1 MSKFCPDLNCDFYD
15 AYPNGSKKIK
25 APNCYICN
33 NPFIDYKPEVEP
45 AVIEPEDTEDII
57 LVNNDALH
65 IPTTT
70 SQPVSITPTENVIV
84 IFHTAILLTHF
95 KAASSSVSL
104 RFKYQFPKELNMNF
118 INSKEFK
125 QSDYKG
131 EAYVLLENS
140 INIPIAILDNCGRK
154 STIIPYKYFLNDQE
168 ENLQKG
174 VTHRTLLLNRFKF
187 QFPNVIDQYDMIIT
201 PGNLPADQQRD
212 FKELWRV
219 TFHLY
224 SPVTEILHDNK
235 LKSSFNEIQ
244 SQVGSILFSLCY
256 AYMICKSSKL
266 ILFTKKSYIYLFN
279 SEEEVNTFMRVLL
292 LEWIDSIVDS
302 NIPFH
307 LKFYLSFLTVDT
319 DMMLPCSS
327 QIYFKLFKDINTDFI
342 LSIINNESEKN
353 MLLEYQFGILKSP
366 QLLHRAM
373 QEVSTTDVENL
384 ITFLPLYHLVFN
396 SEHSFSEAHNKH
408 DFLDNSYW
416 GLSPDI
422 LFTNTNI
429 ELPIIINTLIQYNKL
444 DPILPYSVTLL
455 YLRLEIFPQL
465 LDILS
470 IPFLSFIAVLL
481 YRIDKWDLLVRDEEL
496 RVTVFHRFLEQSEQD
511 PNLMTDTHLYQAA
524 DVIFSMI
531 HLLEDSHEL
540 PNPLLISFNEANMLL
555 QVLARLILLLD
566 RNKQLS
572 SEQSMFNFVPSSDLL
587 ASMERCVDERKMVE
601 KPKCGDDCLR
611 ELTVWYSLLCIQF
624 PSSYQWVDSVTKTF
638 SKRLSYHCLNCLLD
652 LVTHI
657 CTICTENELS
667 PNLFELFRAELYN
680 KLIES
685 QSQLIDEHLIIQSLV
700 KIPANEFPKVIDV
713 IAKIIYFHESG
724 ITGTDAVRHILS
736 LSWLPSVF
744 KHCQSSML
752 KSSNYPQAADLLKQC
767 VDVLRNITSQFHLL
781 TIQMSHLKIVLESK
795 SLYFSILHVISD
807 IIPDKNSN
815 LLDEDVFEQAIKFR
829 ANLLSFFLHQYK
841 LIKTLENL
849 LDSTNS
855 TAYVEE
861 VLTFLDIDYD
871 TKSISNIC
879 GALENGEFILK
890 TDNPCLHI
898 FNNSLI
904 INMLESLP
912 HLIKSQL
919 FKIQF
924 KLNLNNHLEETSLKK
939 PIDVATVY
947 SKVFV
952 PTFEYVSHTIS
963 DLFNLN
969 IHISKINKHF
979 AIYINCPELM
989 KSEINHIITA
999 MERTNEE
1006 SYKPILDETMCKVQ
1020 SYFNFRK
1027 SQKIAFLIIEVRDS
1041 YHLSGEFSNIGF
1053 ISDLDNLDCSTAQL
1067 KLVTPQLLKTH
1078 ESLVNLDQLH
1088 LKILNTLMRC
1098 VSLFTW
1104 TAGIL
1109 KKPPDLNDFTN
1120 LALNCVD
1127 STAVQINRITC
1138 FKSVCTIFSP
1148 FIFQQQDIDEVKFLQ
1163 RLQEVYD
1170 KIHNRDESADYLL
1183 KMSQDCAR
1191 ESEIAFWR
1199 EIQFSHTTIGGII
1212 MSQLKRIMQFG
1223 RFVLTTAMDT
1233 RTVEDVL
1240 KLNVISN
1247 QLCNIDSVYNLDELR
1262 EMQSNIVLITPL
1274 MHEDKDCAIFLAHLH
1289 DVTILA
1295 DLVQRLHSSGHI
1307 FFANRTLEY
1316 TCHSI
1321 NTVREDINFLRT
1333 EYREWNEEILQA
1345 RKYYYYLNYFTDSQ
1359 ILTIRMGL
1367 EGIYKQEDLNRDTI
1381 HLITLIRAN
1390 LSQRDIEGALGR
1402 IIRVSV
1408 SFSSPTDSI
1417 NSFPDSTGDIRSCTS
1432 GFSSPIDS
1440 SYDPSSPLNF
1450 KEQQVPIR
1458 DTYTRIDTNIVTLN
1472 DVGLFLDNINSQN
1485 VERAVRPFPDY
1496 FEQTEPNLVV
1506 SPYSDIIYRILSLY
1520 FTSDSRSELPSPH
1533 EVLICSS
1540 ETTPEEVEIFWRRC
1554 VMSPSLSDLF
1564 CLAFIENLKYEVAVQ
1579 SVSSLKNHIRCTRPF
1594 HLVLLCSS
1602 ENEQSSYMATALVKF
1617 MRTPPQLIPDNDLKE
1632 LIFRR
1637 TSNIPD
1643 SSIIC
1648 QYLPL
1653 KSTPRK
1659 IDPDGSC
1666 VRIVSSDT
1674 VGSGKSLIVSRLV
1687 DKLMKLSNVPNK
1699 SSVCTVVPIY
1709 ESEYCEDK
1717 AAIKLIQSRAI
1728 YPSEY
1733 GCLCHFDITATS
1745 CTHLIPFL
1753 FKLLIT
1759 GMISD
1764 RNGRIWHC
1772 SKKNYFVLEI
1782 TLSSQSSELR
1792 RFLSLFPDWQ
1802 CLEPNTVVN
1811 YMKNNKQA
1819 PIGCLV
1825 TMIDQQEVESLEYQ
1839 RVYAYLSKLDSKG
1852 KARNLDEY
1860 MYNFKKI
1867 QSTVTWET
1875 KWVILNVFIKY
1886 YSHPEPSWREL
1897 KHFISFLSNQLMVFE
1912 DKNYS
1917 VRSSMKRDL
1926 SWRGFN
1932 NFLVDCMIL
1941 MARDFTTPSLKDN
1954 LGLSSTLIDSYDIEQ
1969 RRKWEQKVHPYVF
1982 FNEDRQSMTFFGIHT
1997 TEDTDQLDKK
2007 SPKERQLIGKKGIPK
2022 LLYDTLR
2029 LNRAEFDCLDWDRTK
2044 MIHILAKVM
2053 GVHSPPGPE
2062 FDPFY
2067 VLTID
2072 NLKEMLAIDMR
2083 FRCNIPVIIM
2093 GETGCGKTRLIKFM
2107 CKFQANNLNIQN
2119 MVILKI
2125 HGGTTKQDIISG
2137 YRRALKLAEENVSHH
2152 VDTICFFDEAN
2163 TSHTIG
2169 LIKEILC
2176 DRRIDGEIIPTDLRL
2191 QFIVSCL
2198 PYRKH
2203 SEAMINKLTSAGLG
2217 MLRNR
2222 SQAREQFGDI
2232 PLRDLVYRVIPLP
2245 RSLLPLV
2252 WDFGELSS
2260 EAENVYIV
2268 KIIHVHINTDCF
2280 KEFDSYC
2287 DAIATV
2293 LSSVQK
2299 YMREMRDECSYVS
2312 LRDVGRIVQVM
2323 LWFYKLIPRLQ
2334 LDTSRMCRITY
2345 SLILSIA
2352 VCYRA
2357 KLRDKE
2363 KFDSYLTSNL
2373 IVPLSKFTESSIIK
2387 TGIYRC
2393 QTRIISLM
2401 KIEAHIARNSALTEN
2416 LFMMFVCIQLKIPL
2430 FIVGK
2435 SGSSKSLAK
2444 SIIDHSFN
2452 EGLCVGGHSITD
2464 YDHLYMQYYQC
2475 SQYTTSA
2482 EIVQLFSQCQTIQ
2495 QESEADSI
2503 TCVVL
2508 DNVGLADDS
2517 PNLPL
2522 NVLHSLLEDY
2532 DISELAK
2539 NKKKV
2544 AFIGLSN
2551 WALDPAIMNRGIM
2564 VQLEDPTPEELV
2576 KTAHAI
2582 IDLPSDSENEIHSTK
2597 LTPYLKS
2604 LADGYLVMCSKQT
2617 FYGKVDYFGLRDFY
2631 CLIKMLYSLC
2641 RQYQTT
2647 LNKRILIHAVKRNFG
2662 GIPDI
2667 DVEETFGNILT
2678 VLDDTQ
2684 IGPLSDP
2691 LALIRVSINSES
2703 SKYSAFEAYRY
2714 LLLLT
2719 ENNVALDILFQSRI
2733 LDEKTKIIFGSS
2745 FPLDKESFNTCHN
2758 INRIKIYMETGE
2770 TVVLTNLSNSYD
2782 SLYEVLNQSYVN
2794 LLRKNWM
2801 TIGIGS
2807 QRVARHVDP
2816 RFRLTVIVDKS
2827 TVFKQFPPPL
2837 INRLEKHTL
2846 DISTIL
2852 PNDPVVQGVVE
2863 KLFNWLNSFCTIEF
2877 GGKTIEFDENECFVG
2892 LQQDTTSLIVYSSI
2906 SKLGFNR
2913 IDKENEAAILE
2924 QCKLDLLKLASP
2936 DAILRLSKSKLGSE
2950 IEIVS
2955 NKYFDLKLF
2964 SLVEYLQQLS
2974 PDAVTTENNVIPKL
2988 SFVTTHSSLLTETDI
3003 SELVDNLNAYFDS
3016 KGELNITN
3024 LCLSQYQTQKEFVFS
3039 IHDLL
3044 TSIPLGTDERSFV
3057 LIQCEDGYSNYDLI
3071 SCAKFNLMEIL
3082 SELKSHL
3089 NPYLHILF
3097 IVRLLSTKQNSSFSG
3112 YCGLPWDSVH
3122 IDELRPSHHSWLPNL
3137 NLIPNLTVADIFDY
3151 EFQVCYFIC
3160 SHRLEIKHVLDTPNY
3175 TLIQFHVSSPYQ
3187 FY

>member
-15 AYPNGSKKIK
+15 AYPDGNKKIK
-25 APNCYICN
+25 TPICFLCKK
-33 NPFIDYKPEVEP
+33 PFIDYKPEAQP
-45 AVIEPEDTEDII
+45 TVIEPEDTE
-57 LVNNDALH
+57 VNLMYTN
-65 IPTTT
+65 ISVVNFPTTT
-70 SQPVSITPTENVIV
+70 SQPVSIIPAENVII
-84 IFHTAILLTHF
+84 IFHTAILLAHF
-95 KAASSSVSL
+95 KAASSISL
-104 RFKYQFPKELNMNF
+104 RFKYQFPKELSMN
-118 INSKEFK
+118 IIRNLN
-125 QSDYKG
+125 SDYKG
-131 EAYVLLENS
+131 ETYVLLENS
-140 INIPIAILDNCGRK
+140 INIPITTLDNCDRN
-154 STIIPYKYFLNDQE
+154 STLIIPYKYFLNDQE
-168 ENLQKG
+168 ENFYLQKG

-187 QFPNVIDQYDMIIT
+187 QLPNVIDQYDMIIT
-201 PGNLPADQQRD
+201 PENLPTDQQRD

-244 SQVGSILFSLCY
+244 TQVGIILFSLCY

-266 ILFTKKSYIYLFN
+266 ILFTKISYIHLFD
-279 SEEEVNTFMRVLL
+279 SEEEVNTFMRDLL

-302 NIPFH
+302 DFLFH
-307 LKFYLSFLTVDT
+307 LKFYLSFLTVDR
-319 DMMLPCSS
+319 DMILPCSS

-353 MLLEYQFGILKSP
+353 MLLEYQFDILNSP
-366 QLLHRAM
+366 QLLHRAI
-373 QEVSTTDVENL
+373 QEVSTIDIENL

-416 GLSPDI
+416 GLPPDI
-422 LFTNTNI
+422 IFTNTNI
-429 ELPIIINTLIQYNKL
+429 EFPIIINTLIQCNKL

-455 YLRLEIFPQL
+455 CLRLEIFPQL
-465 LDILS
+465 LDIFS

-481 YRIDKWDLLVRDEEL
+481 YRIDKWDLLVRDKEL
-496 RVTVFHRFLEQSEQD
+496 RVTVFQTFLEQSEKN
-511 PNLMTDTHLYQAA
+511 PNLMNDTHLYQAA

-531 HLLEDSHEL
+531 RLLNDSHEL
-540 PNPLLISFNEANMLL
+540 SNPLFISFNEANMLL
-555 QVLARLILLLD
+555 QVLARLILLFN

-572 SEQSMFNFVPSSDLL
+572 KQMFNLVPSSDLL
-587 ASMERCVDERKMVE
+587 ASMERCVDERKMME
-601 KPKCGDDCLR
+601 KPKCGDDCLH

-624 PSSYQWVDSVTKTF
+624 PSSYQWVDSVTNTF
-638 SKRLSYHCLNCLLD
+638 SKRLSCHCLNCLLD

-657 CTICTENELS
+657 GTICTENELS

-752 KSSNYPQAADLLKQC
+752 KSSNYPQTADLLKQC
-767 VDVLRNITSQFHLL
+767 EDVLRNITSQFHLL
-781 TIQMSHLKIVLESK
+781 TIQVNHLEIILESK
-795 SLYFSILHVISD
+795 SLYFSILQVIPD
-807 IIPDKNSN
+807 IIPDRTSK
-815 LLDEDVFEQAIKFR
+815 LLNEDVFEKAIEFR
-829 ANLLSFFLHQYK
+829 SNLLNFFLHQHK
-841 LIKTLENL
+841 LIKALENL

-855 TAYVEE
+855 MVYAKE
-861 VLTFLDIDYD
+861 VLTFLDIDCK
-871 TKSISNIC
+871 TKPISNIC
-879 GALENGEFILK
+879 CLENGEFILK
-890 TDNPCLHI
+890 TDIPCLNI
-898 FNNSLI
+898 FNNSSI
-904 INMLESLP
+904 RNMLESLP
-912 HLIKSQL
+912 HLLKSQL
-919 FKIQF
+919 FQIQF
-924 KLNLNNHLEETSLKK
+924 KLNLNIHLEETSLKK

-947 SKVFV
+947 SKIFV
-952 PTFEYVSHTIS
+952 PTFEYVTLTIS

-969 IHISKINKHF
+969 IHISTIKKHF
-979 AIYINCPELM
+979 TSYTNCPELM
-989 KSEINHIITA
+989 KSEISHIITA
-999 MERTNEE
+999 MEITSQE
-1006 SYKPILDETMCKVQ
+1006 SYKPILDETMAKVGC
-1020 SYFNFRK
+1020 YFNFQK
-1027 SQKIAFLIIEVRDS
+1027 SQKIAFQILEVRDS
-1041 YHLSGEFSNIGF
+1041 YHLSEEFPNTRFISNI
-1053 ISDLDNLDCSTAQL
+1053 DNLDCSTAQL
-1067 KLVTPQLLKTH
+1067 KLVTPQLLKMTD
-1078 ESLVNLDQLH
+1078 SLVNLDQLH
-1088 LKILNTLMRC
+1088 EKILNTLMRC
-1098 VSLFTW
+1098 VSLFNW

-1109 KKPPDLNDFTN
+1109 KKPPDLDDFTN
-1120 LALNCVD
+1120 LALNYVD
-1127 STAVQINRITC
+1127 NTTAQINRITC

-1148 FIFQQQDIDEVKFLQ
+1148 FIFQLQDIDEVKFLQ
-1163 RLQEVYD
+1163 ILQEVYD
-1170 KIHNRDESADYLL
+1170 RIHNRGESADYLL

-1191 ESEIAFWR
+1191 EKEIAFWK
-1199 EIQFSHTTIGGII
+1199 EIQISHTSIGGKTI
-1212 MSQLKRIMQFG
+1212 SQLKQIMQFG
-1223 RFVLTTAMDT
+1223 KFVLTTTMDT

-1240 KLNVISN
+1240 KLYVTSN
-1247 QLCNIDSVYNLDELR
+1247 QLCNTDSVYNLNELR
-1262 EMQSNIVLITPL
+1262 EMQSNIVLITPS
-1274 MHEDKDCAIFLAHLH
+1274 MHEDKDSAVFLAHLH
-1289 DVTILA
+1289 DVTVLA

-1321 NTVREDINFLRT
+1321 NTVREDIKFLKT
-1333 EYREWNEEILQA
+1333 KCREWNEEVLQA
-1345 RKYYYYLNYFTDSQ
+1345 RKNYYYLNYFTDSQ
-1359 ILTIRMGL
+1359 IRTIRIGL
-1367 EGIYKQEDLNRDTI
+1367 EGISKQEDLNRDTI
-1381 HLITLIRAN
+1381 HLLTLIRAN
-1390 LSQRDIEGALGR
+1390 LSQRDIEGALSR
-1402 IIRVSV
+1402 IRRGSV

-1417 NSFPDSTGDIRSCTS
+1417 NSFTDSAIDIKSCTS
-1432 GFSSPIDS
+1432 GFSSCPIDS
-1440 SYDPSSPLNF
+1440 SYDTFSPLQF
-1450 KEQQVPIR
+1450 EEQQISIR
-1458 DTYTRIDTNIVTLN
+1458 DIYTRMDKDTVTLK

-1485 VERAVRPFPDY
+1485 VERFVRPFPNC
-1496 FEQTEPNLVV
+1496 FEQAEPNLVV
-1506 SPYSDIIYRILSLY
+1506 SPYSDIIYIILSLY
-1520 FTSDSRSELPSPH
+1520 FTSDSKSELPSPH

-1540 ETTPEEVEIFWRRC
+1540 ETTSEEVEIFWRRC
-1554 VMSPSLSDLF
+1554 VMCPSLSDLF

-1579 SVSSLKNHIRCTRPF
+1579 SVSSLKNHIRSTRPF

-1602 ENEQSSYMATALVKF
+1602 EYEQSSYMATALVKF
-1617 MRTPPQLIPDNDLKE
+1617 KRTTPQLIPDNHLKE
-1632 LIFRR
+1632 FIFRR
-1637 TSNIPD
+1637 TSDIPD
-1643 SSIIC
+1643 SAVIC

-1659 IDPDGSC
+1659 IDPDRSC

-1674 VGSGKSLIVSRLV
+1674 VGSGKSLTVSRLV

-1717 AAIKLIQSRAI
+1717 AVTKLIQSRAI
-1728 YPSEY
+1728 YPEY

-1745 CTHLIPFL
+1745 YSHLIPFL

-1772 SKKNYFVLEI
+1772 SKNNYFVLEI
-1782 TLSSQSSELR
+1782 TLSSQSTELR
-1792 RFLSLFPDWQ
+1792 RFQSLFPDWQ

-1811 YMKNNKQA
+1811 YLKKNKQQ
-1819 PIGCLV
+1819 PSDCQV
-1825 TMIDQQEVESLEYQ
+1825 TLIDQQEVESPEYQ

-1860 MYNFKKI
+1860 KFKKI
-1867 QSTVTWET
+1867 VSTIAWET
-1875 KWVILNVFIKY
+1875 KWVILNVFIKFY
-1886 YSHPEPSWREL
+1886 TRPEPSWREL
-1897 KHFISFLSNQLMVFE
+1897 KHFISFLSNQLMAFE
-1912 DKNYS
+1912 DENYS
-1917 VRSSMKRDL
+1917 IRFSMKRDS

-1932 NFLVDCMIL
+1932 NFLVECMIS
-1941 MARDFTTPSLKDN
+1941 MARDFTTPSLEDT
-1954 LGLSSTLIDSYDIEQ
+1954 LGLSPALIDSYVIEQ
-1969 RRKWEQKVHPYVF
+1969 RRKWENKVDPYIF
-1982 FNEDRQSMTFFGIHT
+1982 FNEDRQSMTFFGIHI
-1997 TEDTDQLDKK
+1997 EDSTDHLK
-2007 SPKERQLIGKKGIPK
+2007 STKEKQIGKKGIPK
-2022 LLYDTLR
+2022 PLYETLR
-2029 LNRAEFDCLDWDRTK
+2029 HNKAEFDCLDWDRIK
-2044 MIHILAKVM
+2044 MITILAKVM

-2072 NLKEMLAIDMR
+2072 NLKKMLAIHMR

-2093 GETGCGKTRLIKFM
+2093 GETGCGKTRLINFM
-2107 CKFQANNLNIQN
+2107 CKIQTNNLNIQN

-2137 YRRALKLAEENVSHH
+2137 YRKALKLAEKNVSHH
-2152 VDTICFFDEAN
+2152 VDTILFFDEAN

-2176 DRRIDGEIIPTDLRL
+2176 DRRIDGETIPTDLRL
-2191 QFIVSCL
+2191 QFIVACN

-2203 SEAMINKLTSAGLG
+2203 SATMINKLTSAGLG

-2260 EAENVYIV
+2260 EAENWYIV
-2268 KIIHVHINTDCF
+2268 KIIHVHINTGCHEKF
-2280 KEFDSYC
+2280 RMYC
-2287 DAIATV
+2287 DAIAKA
-2293 LSSVQK
+2293 LSSVQN
-2299 YMREMRDECSYVS
+2299 YMRGKGDECSFVS
-2312 LRDVGRIVQVM
+2312 LRDVERTVRVM

-2334 LDTSRMCRITY
+2334 LDTTGMSLITY
-2345 SLILSIA
+2345 CFILSIA

-2357 KLRDKE
+2357 KLRDRAN
-2363 KFDSYLTSNL
+2363 FDSYITYNL
-2373 IVPLSKFTESSIIK
+2373 VDPLSTFTESSLIK
-2387 TGIYRC
+2387 TKIEEC
-2393 QTRIISLM
+2393 QTRIVNLM
-2401 KIEAHIARNSALTEN
+2401 KIEAHIARNSLLTEN

-2430 FIVGK
+2430 FIIGK
-2435 SGSSKSLAK
+2435 PGSSKSLAR
-2444 SIIDHSFN
+2444 SIILHSFN
-2452 EGLCVGGHSITD
+2452 EGLCVKGHRITD
-2464 YDHLYMQYYQC
+2464 YDHLYMQCYQC

-2482 EIVQLFSQCQTIQ
+2482 EIVQVFLKSQTIQ
-2495 QESEADSI
+2495 QQSTADSVA
-2503 TCVVL
+2503 CVVL
-2508 DNVGLADDS
+2508 DEVGLAEDS

-2522 NVLHSLLEDY
+2522 KVLHSLLEDSE
-2532 DISELAK
+2532 IS
-2539 NKKKV
+2539 KV
-2544 AFIGLSN
+2544 GKGKTKIAFIGLSN
-2551 WALDPAIMNRGIM
+2551 WALDPAKMNRGIM

-2582 IDLPSDSENEIHSTK
+2582 INLPSDSENEIHSTK

-2604 LADGYLVMCSKQT
+2604 LADGYLAMCKKQIV
-2617 FYGKVDYFGLRDFY
+2617 FGKDDYFGLRDFY

-2667 DVEETFGNILT
+2667 DVEEIFGNNLT
-2678 VLDDTQ
+2678 VLDDTE

-2703 SKYSAFEAYRY
+2703 SKDSTFEACRY

-2719 ENNVALDILFQSRI
+2719 EYHVALDILFQSRI
-2733 LDEKTKIIFGSS
+2733 LDEKAKMIFGSS
-2745 FPLDKESFNTCHN
+2745 FPLDKESFNICHN

-2770 TVVLTNLSNSYD
+2770 TVILTNLTNLYD
-2782 SLYEVLNQSYVN
+2782 SLYEVLNQFYVS
-2794 LLRKNWM
+2794 LLGKNWV

-2807 QRVARHVDP
+2807 QRVECPVDP
-2816 RFRLTVIVDKS
+2816 KFRLIVIADKS

-2846 DISTIL
+2846 NISTIL
-2852 PNDPVVQGVVE
+2852 PNDPVLQRVVE

-2877 GGKTIEFDENECFVG
+2877 EGKTTAFDENECFVG

-2913 IDKENEAAILE
+2913 IDKENEVAIQE

-2936 DAILRLSKSKLGSE
+2936 DAILRLSKSKLGSD
-2950 IEIVS
+2950 IDNVS
-2955 NKYFDLKLF
+2955 KKYFDLKLF
-2964 SLVEYLQQLS
+2964 SLVEYLKQLS
-2974 PDAVTTENNVIPKL
+2974 PDAVTSENKVIPKL

-3003 SELVDNLNAYFDS
+3003 SDLTDNLNAYFDS
-3016 KGELNITN
+3016 EGELNITN
-3024 LCLSQYQTQKEFVFS
+3024 LCLSQYQTEKEFVSS

-3044 TSIPLGTDERSFV
+3044 TSIPLGTDESNFV
-3057 LIQCEDGYSNYDLI
+3057 LIQCEDGYSNHDLI

-3082 SELKSHL
+3082 SELKSNL
-3089 NPYLHILF
+3089 NQYLHILF
-3097 IVRLLSTKQNSSFSG
+3097 IVRLLSTRQNSSFSG
-3112 YCGLPWDSVH
+3112 YCGLPWDSIH

-3151 EFQVCYFIC
+3151 EFPVCYFIC
-3160 SHRLEIKHVLDTPNY
+3160 SYHLGNLTFLYMLHCRSKIGVRSR
-3175 TLIQFHVSSPYQ
+3175 TLVYLQAIT
-3187 FY
+3187 

>member
-25 APNCYICN
+25 TPVCHICQE
-33 NPFIDYKPEVEP
+33 PLIDYKPEAQP

-65 IPTTT
+65 IPTT
-70 SQPVSITPTENVIV
+70 SQSVSITPTENVIV

-95 KAASSSVSL
+95 KAAYTSISL

-118 INSKEFK
+118 INSKGFK
-125 QSDYKG
+125 LGDYKG
-131 EAYVLLENS
+131 ETYVLVENS

-154 STIIPYKYFLNDQE
+154 STIIIPYKYFLNDQE
-168 ENLQKG
+168 EKIQKG

-187 QFPNVIDQYDMIIT
+187 QLPNVINQYDMIIT
-201 PGNLPADQQRD
+201 PENLPADQQRD

-224 SPVTEILHDNK
+224 SPVTEIFCDNK
-235 LKSSFNEIQ
+235 LKSSFSEIQ
-244 SQVGSILFSLCY
+244 TQVGIILFSLCY

-266 ILFTKKSYIYLFN
+266 LLFTKKSYINLYD
-279 SEEEVNTFMRVLL
+279 SEEEVITFMRDML

-302 NIPFH
+302 DFPFH
-307 LKFYLSFLTVDT
+307 LKFYLSFLTVDR

-353 MLLEYQFGILKSP
+353 MLLEYQLDILKSP

-373 QEVSTTDVENL
+373 QEVSTTDIENL
-384 ITFLPLYHLVFN
+384 ITFLPLYHFVLN

-408 DFLDNSYW
+408 DFLNNSYW
-416 GLSPDI
+416 GLPPDI

-429 ELPIIINTLIQYNKL
+429 EFPIIRNTLIQYSRIG
-444 DPILPYSVTLL
+444 PILPYSVTLL
-455 YLRLEIFPQL
+455 CLRLEIFPQL

-481 YRIDKWDLLVRDEEL
+481 YRIDKWDLLEKDEEL
-496 RVTVFHRFLEQSEQD
+496 RVTVFQIFLEQSEKN
-511 PNLMTDTHLYQAA
+511 PNLMNDKHLYQAA
-524 DVIFSMI
+524 DVIFRI
-531 HLLEDSHEL
+531 IRLLNDTHEL
-540 PNPLLISFNEANMLL
+540 SNPLLISFNEANMLL
-555 QVLARLILLLD
+555 QVLARSILLLN
-566 RNKQLS
+566 RNKQVS
-572 SEQSMFNFVPSSDLL
+572 SEKMFNFVPSSDLL
-587 ASMERCVDERKMVE
+587 ASMERCVDERKMIE
-601 KPKCGDDCLR
+601 KPNCGDDCLH

-657 CTICTENELS
+657 CIEKEVS
-667 PNLFELFRAELYN
+667 PNLFEQFTTELYN

-685 QSQLIDEHLIIQSLV
+685 QSLLVDEHSIIQSLV

-713 IAKIIYFHESG
+713 FAKIISLHQSG

-752 KSSNYPQAADLLKQC
+752 KSSNYPQTADLLKQC
-767 VDVLRNITSQFHLL
+767 KDVLRNITSQFHLL
-781 TIQMSHLKIVLESK
+781 TIQVNHLEIILESK
-795 SLYFSILHVISD
+795 SIYFSILQVIPD
-807 IIPDKNSN
+807 IIPDRE
-815 LLDEDVFEQAIKFR
+815 LLNEDVFEKAIEFR
-829 ANLLSFFLHQYK
+829 ANLLSFFLHQHK
-841 LIKTLENL
+841 LIKALENL
-849 LDSTNS
+849 LDSTNCMVY
-855 TAYVEE
+855 AEE
-861 VLTFLDIDYD
+861 VLTFLDIDYK
-871 TKSISNIC
+871 TKPISNIC
-879 GALENGEFILK
+879 CLENGEFILK
-890 TDNPCLHI
+890 TDIPNI
-898 FNNSLI
+898 FNNSSI
-904 INMLESLP
+904 RNMLECLP
-912 HLIKSQL
+912 HLLKSQL
-919 FKIQF
+919 FQIQF
-924 KLNLNNHLEETSLKK
+924 KHNLNIHLEETSLKK
-939 PIDVATVY
+939 AIDVATVY
-947 SKVFV
+947 SKIFV
-952 PTFEYVSHTIS
+952 PTFEYVSLTIS

-969 IHISKINKHF
+969 IHISTINKHF
-979 AIYINCPELM
+979 AIYTNCPELM
-989 KSEINHIITA
+989 KYEISHIITA
-999 MERTNEE
+999 MELTSQE
-1006 SYKPILDETMCKVQ
+1006 SYKPILNETMAKVGC
-1020 SYFNFRK
+1020 YFNFQK
-1027 SQKIAFLIIEVRDS
+1027 SQKIAFQILEVRDS
-1041 YHLSGEFSNIGF
+1041 YHLSEEFSNTRF
-1053 ISDLDNLDCSTAQL
+1053 ISNFDNLDCSTAQL
-1067 KLVTPQLLKTH
+1067 KLVTPQLLKMTD
-1078 ESLVNLDQLH
+1078 SLVNLDQLH
-1088 LKILNTLMRC
+1088 EKILNTLMRC
-1098 VSLFTW
+1098 VSLFIW

-1109 KKPPDLNDFTN
+1109 KKPPDLDDFTN

-1127 STAVQINRITC
+1127 NTAAQINRITC

-1148 FIFQQQDIDEVKFLQ
+1148 FIFQLQDIDEIKFLQ
-1163 RLQEVYD
+1163 ILQEVYD
-1170 KIHNRDESADYLL
+1170 RIHNRGESADYLL

-1191 ESEIAFWR
+1191 EKEIAFWK
-1199 EIQFSHTTIGGII
+1199 EIQISHTSIGGKTI
-1212 MSQLKRIMQFG
+1212 SQLKQIMQFG
-1223 RFVLTTAMDT
+1223 KFILTTTMDT

-1240 KLNVISN
+1240 KLYVTSN
-1247 QLCNIDSVYNLDELR
+1247 QLCNTDSVYNLNELR

-1274 MHEDKDCAIFLAHLH
+1274 MHEDKDSAIFLAHLH
-1289 DVTILA
+1289 DVTVLA
-1295 DLVQRLHSSGHI
+1295 DLVQKLHSSGHI

-1321 NTVREDINFLRT
+1321 NTVREDIKFLT
-1333 EYREWNEEILQA
+1333 TKCREWNEEILLA
-1345 RKYYYYLNYFTDSQ
+1345 RKENYYLNYFINSQ
-1359 ILTIRMGL
+1359 ILTIRIGL

-1381 HLITLIRAN
+1381 HLLTLIRAN
-1390 LSQRDIEGALGR
+1390 LSQRDIEGALVRTRRG
-1402 IIRVSV
+1402 SV

-1417 NSFPDSTGDIRSCTS
+1417 NSFPDSPGDNKSCTS
-1432 GFSSPIDS
+1432 GFSSCPINS
-1440 SYDPSSPLNF
+1440 SYDHFSPLQCV
-1450 KEQQVPIR
+1450 EQQISIR
-1458 DTYTRIDTNIVTLN
+1458 DIYTRMNTNTVTLE

-1485 VERAVRPFPDY
+1485 EERFVRPFPNCFD
-1496 FEQTEPNLVV
+1496 QTEPNLVV
-1506 SPYSDIIYRILSLY
+1506 SPYSDIIYTILSLY
-1520 FTSDSRSELPSPH
+1520 FTSDSKSELPSPH
-1533 EVLICSS
+1533 EVLICST
-1540 ETTPEEVEIFWRRC
+1540 ETTSEEVEIFWRRC
-1554 VMSPSLSDLF
+1554 IMSPSLSDLF

-1579 SVSSLKNHIRCTRPF
+1579 SVSSLKNHIKCTRPF

-1602 ENEQSSYMATALVKF
+1602 EYEQSSYMATALVKF
-1617 MRTPPQLIPDNDLKE
+1617 KRTTPQLIPDNDLKE
-1632 LIFRR
+1632 FIFRR
-1637 TSNIPD
+1637 ISKIPD
-1643 SSIIC
+1643 SAVIC

-1653 KSTPRK
+1653 KSAPRE
-1659 IDPDGSC
+1659 IDPDRSC
-1666 VRIVSSDT
+1666 VRIVSSDK
-1674 VGSGKSLIVSRLV
+1674 VGSGKSLTVSRLV
-1687 DKLMKLSNVPNK
+1687 DKLMKLSKVPNK
-1699 SSVCTVVPIY
+1699 SNVCTVVPIY

-1717 AAIKLIQSRAI
+1717 AATKLILSRAI
-1728 YPSEY
+1728 YPGEY

-1759 GMISD
+1759 GMISN

-1782 TLSSQSSELR
+1782 TLSSQSTELR
-1792 RFLSLFPDWQ
+1792 RFQSLFPDWQ
-1802 CLEPNTVVN
+1802 CLEPNRALDYLN
-1811 YMKNNKQA
+1811 KNKQQ
-1819 PIGCLV
+1819 PCDCLV
-1825 TMIDQQEVESLEYQ
+1825 TLMDQQEVNSLEYQ

-1860 MYNFKKI
+1860 KFMKI
-1867 QSTVTWET
+1867 ESTITWET
-1875 KWVILNVFIKY
+1875 KWVVLNVFIKY

-1912 DKNYS
+1912 DENYS
-1917 VRSSMKRDL
+1917 VRFSIKRDF

-1932 NFLVDCMIL
+1932 NFLVDCMIS

-1954 LGLSSTLIDSYDIEQ
+1954 LGLSPSLIDDYGIEQ
-1969 RRKWEQKVHPYVF
+1969 RRKWENKVDPYIF
-1982 FNEDRQSMTFFGIHT
+1982 FNEDRQSMTFFGIHI
-1997 TEDTDQLDKK
+1997 EDNTGQLGKK
-2007 SPKERQLIGKKGIPK
+2007 STKDSQLIGKKGIPK
-2022 LLYDTLR
+2022 PLYETLR
-2029 LNRAEFDCLDWDRTK
+2029 HNEAEFDCLDWDRIKLIT
-2044 MIHILAKVM
+2044 ILAKVM

-2072 NLKEMLAIDMR
+2072 NLKKMLAIHMR

-2093 GETGCGKTRLIKFM
+2093 GETGCGKTRLINFM
-2107 CKFQANNLNIQN
+2107 CKIQTNNLNIQN

-2137 YRRALKLAEENVSHH
+2137 YRKALKLAEKNVSHH
-2152 VDTICFFDEAN
+2152 IDTILFFDEAN

-2176 DRRIDGEIIPTDLRL
+2176 DRRIDGETIPTDLRL
-2191 QFIVSCL
+2191 QFIAACN

-2203 SEAMINKLTSAGLG
+2203 SETMIHKLTSAGLG

-2260 EAENVYIV
+2260 EAENWYIV
-2268 KIIHVHINTDCF
+2268 KIIHVHINTDCY
-2280 KEFDSYC
+2280 KEFGSYC

-2299 YMREMRDECSYVS
+2299 YMREMRDECSFVS
-2312 LRDVGRIVQVM
+2312 LRDVERTVHVM
-2323 LWFYKLIPRLQ
+2323 LWFHKLIPRLQ
-2334 LDTSRMCRITY
+2334 LDTTGMCRITY
-2345 SLILSIA
+2345 CLILSIA

-2357 KLRDKE
+2357 KLRDRE
-2363 KFDSYLTSNL
+2363 KFDSYLTFKL
-2373 IVPLSKFTESSIIK
+2373 LFPLSTFTESFLIK
-2387 TGIYRC
+2387 TKIDEC
-2393 QTRIISLM
+2393 QTRIVNLM
-2401 KIEAHIARNSALTEN
+2401 KIEAHIARNSLLTEN

-2430 FIVGK
+2430 FIIGK
-2435 SGSSKSLAK
+2435 PGSSKSLAR
-2444 SIIDHSFN
+2444 SIMHHSFN
-2452 EGLCVGGHSITD
+2452 EGICVGGHRITD
-2464 YDHLYMQYYQC
+2464 YDHLYMQCYQC

-2482 EIVQLFSQCQTIQ
+2482 EIVQVFLKSETIQ
-2495 QESEADSI
+2495 QESAADSVS
-2503 TCVVL
+2503 CVVL
-2508 DNVGLADDS
+2508 DEVGLAEDS

-2522 NVLHSLLEDY
+2522 KILHSLLEDY
-2532 DISELAK
+2532 DTLK
-2539 NKKKV
+2539 LVKKQTKV

-2551 WALDPAIMNRGIM
+2551 WALDPAKMNRGIM

-2582 IDLPSDSENEIHSTK
+2582 INHPSDSENEIHSTK

-2604 LADGYLVMCSKQT
+2604 LADGYLAMCSNQNL
-2617 FYGKVDYFGLRDFY
+2617 YGKDDYFGLRDFY

-2641 RQYQTT
+2641 RHYQTT

-2667 DVEETFGNILT
+2667 DVEEIFGNNLT

-2703 SKYSAFEAYRY
+2703 IKDSTFEACRY

-2719 ENNVALDILFQSRI
+2719 ENHVALDILFQSRI
-2733 LDEKTKIIFGSS
+2733 LDEKAKMIFGSS
-2745 FPLDKESFNTCHN
+2745 FPLDKESFNICHN
-2758 INRIKIYMETGE
+2758 INRIKIYMEIGE
-2770 TVVLTNLSNSYD
+2770 TVILTNLTNLYD
-2782 SLYEVLNQSYVN
+2782 SLYEVLNQFYVN
-2794 LLRKNWM
+2794 LLGKNWV

-2807 QRVARHVDP
+2807 QRVECPVDP
-2816 RFRLTVIVDKS
+2816 KFRLIVIADKD

-2846 DISTIL
+2846 NISTIL
-2852 PNDPVVQGVVE
+2852 PNDSVVQGVEE
-2863 KLFNWLNSFCTIEF
+2863 KLFNWLNNFCTIEF
-2877 GGKTIEFDENECFVG
+2877 ESKTTAFNEYECFVG

-2936 DAILRLSKSKLGSE
+2936 DAILRLSKSKLGSD
-2950 IEIVS
+2950 IVNVS
-2955 NKYFDLKLF
+2955 KKYFDLKLF

-2974 PDAVTTENNVIPKL
+2974 PDAVTPKNNVIPKL

-3003 SELVDNLNAYFDS
+3003 SELTDNLNVYFDS
-3016 KGELNITN
+3016 KCQLNITN
-3024 LCLSQYQTQKEFVFS
+3024 LYLNQYQTEKEFVSS

-3044 TSIPLGTDERSFV
+3044 TSVPVDTDERNFV
-3057 LIQCEDGYSNYDLI
+3057 LLQCEDGYSNYDLI

-3082 SELKSHL
+3082 NELKSHL
-3089 NPYLHILF
+3089 NPYFHILF
-3097 IVRLLSTKQNSSFSG
+3097 IVRLLSTKRNSSFSG
-3112 YCGLPWDSVH
+3112 YCGLLWNSVH
-3122 IDELRPSHHSWLPNL
+3122 IDELRSSHHSWLPNL

-3151 EFQVCYFIC
+3151 EFPVCYFIC
-3160 SHRLEIKHVLDTPNY
+3160 SYRFEN
-3175 TLIQFHVSSPYQ
+3175 
-3187 FY
+3187 

>member
-1 MSKFCPDLNCDFYD
+1 MSKFCPDLKCAFYR
-15 AYPNGSKKIK
+15 AFPNGNDQIITTVCLFCQK
-25 APNCYICN
+25 
-33 NPFIDYKPEVEP
+33 PFIDYKPEAQPAP

-65 IPTTT
+65 IPTT
-70 SQPVSITPTENVIV
+70 SQPVSITPTGNIIV

-131 EAYVLLENS
+131 ETYVLLENS

-154 STIIPYKYFLNDQE
+154 STIIIPYKYFLNDQE
-168 ENLQKG
+168 EKIQKG

-187 QFPNVIDQYDMIIT
+187 QLPNVINQYDMIIT
-201 PGNLPADQQRD
+201 PENLPADQQRD

-235 LKSSFNEIQ
+235 LTSSFNEIQ
-244 SQVGSILFSLCY
+244 SQVGIILFSLCY

-266 ILFTKKSYIYLFN
+266 LLFTKISYINLYD
-279 SEEEVNTFMRVLL
+279 SEEEVITFMRDML

-302 NIPFH
+302 DFPFH
-307 LKFYLSFLTVDT
+307 LKFYLSFLTVDR

-353 MLLEYQFGILKSP
+353 MLLEYQLDILKSP

-373 QEVSTTDVENL
+373 QEVSTTDIENL
-384 ITFLPLYHLVFN
+384 ITFLPLYHFVLN

-408 DFLDNSYW
+408 DFLNNSYW
-416 GLSPDI
+416 GLPPDI

-429 ELPIIINTLIQYNKL
+429 ELPIIINTLIQYNKVG
-444 DPILPYSVTLL
+444 PILPYSVTLL
-455 YLRLEIFPQL
+455 CLRLEIFPQL

-481 YRIDKWDLLVRDEEL
+481 YRVDKWDLLEKDEEL
-496 RVTVFHRFLEQSEQD
+496 RVTVFQTFLEQSEQN

-531 HLLEDSHEL
+531 RLLNDTHEL
-540 PNPLLISFNEANMLL
+540 SNPLLISFNEANMLL

-572 SEQSMFNFVPSSDLL
+572 KQMFNFLPSSDLL
-587 ASMERCVDERKMVE
+587 ASMERCVDERKMTE
-601 KPKCGDDCLR
+601 KPNCGDDCLR

-624 PSSYQWVDSVTKTF
+624 PSSYQWVGSVTKTF
-638 SKRLSYHCLNCLLD
+638 SKRLSCHCLNCLLD

-657 CTICTENELS
+657 CIEKEVS
-667 PNLFELFRAELYN
+667 PNLFELFRTELYN

-713 IAKIIYFHESG
+713 FASIFSLHESG

-736 LSWLPSVF
+736 LSWIPSVF

-752 KSSNYPQAADLLKQC
+752 KSSNYPQTANLLKQC
-767 VDVLRNITSQFHLL
+767 KDVLRNITSQFHLL
-781 TIQMSHLKIVLESK
+781 TIQVNHLEIILESK
-795 SLYFSILHVISD
+795 SIYFSILEVIPD
-807 IIPDKNSN
+807 IIPDRE
-815 LLDEDVFEQAIKFR
+815 LLNEDVFEKAIEFHS
-829 ANLLSFFLHQYK
+829 NLLSFFLHQHK
-841 LIKTLENL
+841 LIKALRNL

-855 TAYVEE
+855 MVYAEE
-861 VLTFLDIDYD
+861 VLTFLDIDYK
-871 TKSISNIC
+871 TKPISNIC
-879 GALENGEFILK
+879 CLENGEFILK
-890 TDNPCLHI
+890 TDIPCLNI
-898 FNNSLI
+898 FNKSLI
-904 INMLESLP
+904 RNMLESLP
-912 HLIKSQL
+912 HLLKSQL
-919 FKIQF
+919 FQIQF
-924 KLNLNNHLEETSLKK
+924 KLHLNIHLEETSLKK
-939 PIDVATVY
+939 AIDVATVY
-947 SKVFV
+947 SKIFV
-952 PTFEYVSHTIS
+952 PTFEYVSLTIS

-969 IHISKINKHF
+969 IHISTINKHF
-979 AIYINCPELM
+979 AIYTNCPELM
-989 KSEINHIITA
+989 KSEISHIITA
-999 MERTNEE
+999 MEITSQE
-1006 SYKPILDETMCKVQ
+1006 SYKPFLNETIAKVGY
-1020 SYFNFRK
+1020 YFNFQK
-1027 SQKIAFLIIEVRDS
+1027 SQKIAFQILEIRDK
-1041 YHLSGEFSNIGF
+1041 YHLSEEFQDTRF
-1053 ISDLDNLDCSTAQL
+1053 ISNFDNLDCSTAQL
-1067 KLVTPQLLKTH
+1067 KLVTPQLLKMTD
-1078 ESLVNLDQLH
+1078 SLVNLDQLH
-1088 LKILNTLMRC
+1088 EKILNTLMRC

-1109 KKPPDLNDFTN
+1109 KKLPDLDDFTN

-1127 STAVQINRITC
+1127 NTAPQINRITC

-1148 FIFQQQDIDEVKFLQ
+1148 FIFQLQDIDEIKFLQ

-1170 KIHNRDESADYLL
+1170 RIHNRGESADYLL
-1183 KMSQDCAR
+1183 RMSQDCAR
-1191 ESEIAFWR
+1191 EKEIAFWK
-1199 EIQFSHTTIGGII
+1199 EIQISHTSIGGKTI
-1212 MSQLKRIMQFG
+1212 SQLKQIMQFG
-1223 RFVLTTAMDT
+1223 KFILTTTMDT

-1240 KLNVISN
+1240 KLHVTSN
-1247 QLCNIDSVYNLDELR
+1247 QLCNTDSVYNLNELR

-1274 MHEDKDCAIFLAHLH
+1274 MHEDKDSAVFLAHLH
-1289 DVTILA
+1289 DVTVLA
-1295 DLVQRLHSSGHI
+1295 DLVQKLHSSGHI
-1307 FFANRTLEY
+1307 FFANRILEY

-1321 NTVREDINFLRT
+1321 STVREDIKFLRIN
-1333 EYREWNEEILQA
+1333 YHEWNEEVLQA
-1345 RKYYYYLNYFTDSQ
+1345 RKENYYLNYFTNSQ
-1359 ILTIRMGL
+1359 ILTIRIGL
-1367 EGIYKQEDLNRDTI
+1367 EGISKQEDLNRDTI
-1381 HLITLIRAN
+1381 HLFTLIRAN
-1390 LSQRDIEGALGR
+1390 LSQRDIEGALSR
-1402 IIRVSV
+1402 IKRGSV

-1417 NSFPDSTGDIRSCTS
+1417 NSFQDSAGDNKSCTS
-1432 GFSSPIDS
+1432 GVSHPIESSHDTCL
-1440 SYDPSSPLNF
+1440 PLQF
-1450 KEQQVPIR
+1450 EEQQFSIR
-1458 DTYTRIDTNIVTLN
+1458 DIYTRMNTNTVTLE

-1485 VERAVRPFPDY
+1485 EERFVRRFPNY
-1496 FEQTEPNLVV
+1496 FDQTEPNLVV
-1506 SPYSDIIYRILSLY
+1506 SPYSDIIYTILSLY
-1520 FTSDSRSELPSPH
+1520 FTSDSKSELPSPH

-1540 ETTPEEVEIFWRRC
+1540 ETTSEEVEIFWRRC
-1554 VMSPSLSDLF
+1554 IMSPSLSDLF

-1579 SVSSLKNHIRCTRPF
+1579 SVSSLKNHIKCTRPF

-1602 ENEQSSYMATALVKF
+1602 EYEQSSYMATALVKF
-1617 MRTPPQLIPDNDLKE
+1617 KRTTPQLIPDNDLKE
-1632 LIFRR
+1632 FIFRR
-1637 TSNIPD
+1637 ISSIPD
-1643 SSIIC
+1643 SAVIC

-1659 IDPDGSC
+1659 IDPDRSC

-1674 VGSGKSLIVSRLV
+1674 VGSGKSLTVSRLV

-1717 AAIKLIQSRAI
+1717 AATKLIQSRAI
-1728 YPSEY
+1728 YPGEY
-1733 GCLCHFDITATS
+1733 GCLCHFDITAIS
-1745 CTHLIPFL
+1745 YTHLIPFL

-1782 TLSSQSSELR
+1782 TLSSQSTELR
-1792 RFLSLFPDWQ
+1792 RFQSLFPDWQ
-1802 CLEPNTVVN
+1802 CLEPNRALD
-1811 YMKNNKQA
+1811 YMNKNSQA
-1819 PIGCLV
+1819 PIDCQV

-1839 RVYAYLSKLDSKG
+1839 RVYAYLSKLEAKV
-1852 KARNLDEY
+1852 KTRNLDEY
-1860 MYNFKKI
+1860 KFKKI
-1867 QSTVTWET
+1867 ESTITWET
-1875 KWVILNVFIKY
+1875 KCVILNVFIKY

-1912 DKNYS
+1912 DENYS
-1917 VRSSMKRDL
+1917 ARFSMKCDF

-1941 MARDFTTPSLKDN
+1941 MARDFTTPSLWDT
-1954 LGLSSTLIDSYDIEQ
+1954 LGLSPELINSYGIEQ
-1969 RRKWEQKVHPYVF
+1969 RRKWENKVDPYIF
-1982 FNEDRQSMTFFGIHT
+1982 FNEDRQSMTFFGIHI
-1997 TEDTDQLDKK
+1997 EDNTGQLGRK
-2007 SPKERQLIGKKGIPK
+2007 STKERQLIGKKCIPK
-2022 LLYDTLR
+2022 PLYDTLR
-2029 LNRAEFDCLDWDRTK
+2029 LNKAEFDCLDWDRIK
-2044 MIHILAKVM
+2044 MITILAKVM

-2072 NLKEMLAIDMR
+2072 NLKKMLAIHMR

-2093 GETGCGKTRLIKFM
+2093 GETGCGKTRLIDFM
-2107 CKFQANNLNIQN
+2107 CKIQTNNLNIQN

-2137 YRRALKLAEENVSHH
+2137 YRKALELAEKNVSHH
-2152 VDTICFFDEAN
+2152 VDTILFFDEAN

-2176 DRRIDGEIIPTDLRL
+2176 DRRIVGEAIPTHFRL
-2191 QFIVSCL
+2191 QFIAACN

-2203 SEAMINKLTSAGLG
+2203 SETMIHKLTSAGLG

-2222 SQAREQFGDI
+2222 SHAREQFGDI

-2260 EAENVYIV
+2260 EAENWYIV
-2268 KIIHVHINTDCF
+2268 KIIHVHINTGCLEKF
-2280 KEFDSYC
+2280 RMYC
-2287 DAIATV
+2287 DAIAKA
-2293 LSSVQK
+2293 LSSVQN
-2299 YMREMRDECSYVS
+2299 YMRGKGDECSFVS
-2312 LRDVGRIVQVM
+2312 LRDVERTVRVM
-2323 LWFYKLIPRLQ
+2323 LWFYDLVPKLQ
-2334 LDTSRMCRITY
+2334 LNITGMCRITY
-2345 SLILSIA
+2345 SFVLSIA

-2357 KLRDKE
+2357 KLRDRE

-2373 IVPLSKFTESSIIK
+2373 VVPLSTFTESSLIK
-2387 TGIYRC
+2387 TKIDEC
-2393 QTRIISLM
+2393 QTRIVNLM
-2401 KIEAHIARNSALTEN
+2401 KIEAHIARNSLLTEN

-2430 FIVGK
+2430 FIIGK
-2435 SGSSKSLAK
+2435 PGSSKSLAR
-2444 SIIDHSFN
+2444 SIILHSFN
-2452 EGLCVGGHSITD
+2452 EGIYVGGHRITD
-2464 YDHLYMQYYQC
+2464 YDHLYMQCYQC

-2482 EIVQLFSQCQTIQ
+2482 EIVQVFSKSQAIQ
-2495 QESEADSI
+2495 QESAADSVA
-2503 TCVVL
+2503 CVVL
-2508 DNVGLADDS
+2508 DEVGLAEDS

-2522 NVLHSLLEDY
+2522 KILHSLLEDSE
-2532 DISELAK
+2532 ISEVS
-2539 NKKKV
+2539 KKKIKV

-2551 WALDPAIMNRGIM
+2551 WALDPAKMNRGIM

-2582 IDLPSDSENEIHSTK
+2582 INLPSDSENEIHSTK

-2604 LADGYLVMCSKQT
+2604 LADGYLTMCSKQIV
-2617 FYGKVDYFGLRDFY
+2617 FGKDDYFGLRDFY

-2662 GIPDI
+2662 GIPAIDI
-2667 DVEETFGNILT
+2667 DEIFDNLLK
-2678 VLDDTQ
+2678 VLDDTE

-2691 LALIRVSINSES
+2691 LALIRVCINSES
-2703 SKYSAFEAYRY
+2703 SKDSTFEACRY

-2719 ENNVALDILFQSRI
+2719 ENHVALDILFQSQI
-2733 LDEKTKIIFGSS
+2733 LDEKAKMIFGSS
-2745 FPLDKESFNTCHN
+2745 FPLDKESFNICHN

-2770 TVVLTNLSNSYD
+2770 TVILTNLTDLYD
-2782 SLYEVLNQSYVN
+2782 SLYEVLNQFYVN
-2794 LLRKNWM
+2794 LLGKNWV

-2807 QRVARHVDP
+2807 QRVECPVDP
-2816 RFRLTVIVDKS
+2816 KFRLIVIADKD

-2846 DISTIL
+2846 DIFTIL
-2852 PNDPVVQGVVE
+2852 SNDPVVQGVID
-2863 KLFNWLNSFCTIEF
+2863 KLFNWLNNICTIEF
-2877 GGKTIEFDENECFVG
+2877 EFKTTTFSENECFVG

-2906 SKLGFNR
+2906 SKLGFNG
-2913 IDKENEAAILE
+2913 IDKENEVAILE

-2936 DAILRLSKSKLGSE
+2936 DAILRLSKSKLGSQ
-2950 IEIVS
+2950 IENVS
-2955 NKYFDLKLF
+2955 EKYFDLNLF

-2974 PDAVTTENNVIPKL
+2974 PDAVTAENKVIPKL

-3003 SELVDNLNAYFDS
+3003 SELTDNLNAYFDS
-3016 KGELNITN
+3016 EGQLNITN
-3024 LCLSQYQTQKEFVFS
+3024 LYLNQYQTEKEFVSS

-3044 TSIPLGTDERSFV
+3044 TSVPVDTDERNFV
-3057 LIQCEDGYSNYDLI
+3057 LIECEDGYSNYDLI

-3082 SELKSHL
+3082 NELKSTL
-3089 NPYLHILF
+3089 NPYFHIIF
-3097 IVRLLSTKQNSSFSG
+3097 IVRLLSTKRNSSFSG
-3112 YCGLPWDSVH
+3112 YCGLPWNSIH

-3151 EFQVCYFIC
+3151 EFPVCYFIC
-3160 SHRLEIKHVLDTPNY
+3160 IYRLENSTC
-3175 TLIQFHVSSPYQ
+3175 F
-3187 FY
+3187 